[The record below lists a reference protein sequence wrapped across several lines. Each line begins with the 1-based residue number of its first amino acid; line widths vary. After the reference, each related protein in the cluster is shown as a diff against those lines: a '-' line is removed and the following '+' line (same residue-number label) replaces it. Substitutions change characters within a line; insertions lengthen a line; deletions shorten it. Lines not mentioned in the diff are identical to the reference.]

1 MANTLLLELS
11 IGKYHVYCGATRSET
26 YLAFRQD
33 GVRQALQ
40 AVEYDLGDSAQ
51 QRNASVVVAI
61 ATITGV
67 FIQSHNYTIPQF
79 TPLHGH

>member
-1 MANTLLLELS
+1 MLELS
-11 IGKYHVYCGATRSET
+11 VGEDHVSRGVTRSQT
-26 YLAFRQD
+26 CLVFRQD